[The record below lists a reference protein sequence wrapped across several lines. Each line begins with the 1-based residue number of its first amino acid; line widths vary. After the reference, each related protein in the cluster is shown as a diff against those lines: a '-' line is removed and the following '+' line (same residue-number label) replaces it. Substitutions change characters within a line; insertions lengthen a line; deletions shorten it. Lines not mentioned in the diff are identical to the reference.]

1 MQKNK
6 IKGVKPFND
15 FFFKSC
21 YYHQLMAGI
30 ACFGID
36 RDAILLN
43 TFTSIQENFNIGK
56 EYIFEEKKLEK
67 LLGYRSKYCNISK
80 AKLIRCIDN
89 GCPVIMGV
97 DCYYLPSRPDAYQ
110 NRHVPHFILA
120 YGYDLD
126 EQQANV
132 VDHDYRNSSKYQEKT
147 ISLEDL
153 LLSNIMFR
161 KGVLN
166 RKHSCYILK
175 RKRNIGS
182 FDIWKYIDVEKINHN
197 YEKSLKNL
205 NTLRKISTCDL
216 TLVQKNVEKII
227 GYLNDLK
234 IFYYALSKTTFFI
247 YNQEKLEPL
256 MALVSAY
263 SNVLSLFLKVK
274 EQNKY
279 DYITKHLD
287 GLLRKLN
294 EIETFEKVV
303 YDYLVEVKQ
312 RR

>member
-1 MQKNK
+1 M
-6 IKGVKPFND
+6 
-15 FFFKSC
+15 
-21 YYHQLMAGI
+21 
-30 ACFGID
+30 
-36 RDAILLN
+36 
-43 TFTSIQENFNIGK
+43 
-56 EYIFEEKKLEK
+56 
-67 LLGYRSKYCNISK
+67 
-80 AKLIRCIDN
+80 
-89 GCPVIMGV
+89 
-97 DCYYLPSRPDAYQ
+97 
-110 NRHVPHFILA
+110 
-120 YGYDLD
+120 
-126 EQQANV
+126 
-132 VDHDYRNSSKYQEKT
+132 
-147 ISLEDL
+147 
-153 LLSNIMFR
+153 
-161 KGVLN
+161 
-166 RKHSCYILK
+166 
-175 RKRNIGS
+175 
-182 FDIWKYIDVEKINHN
+182 
-197 YEKSLKNL
+197 
-205 NTLRKISTCDL
+205 